1 MLNPVL
7 ENLAIK
13 SYGANASNAVNA
25 TVVITNRPT
34 MSLLSSFRQTW
45 KPRHN
50 HFVRHTDVKPKDER
64 RLTVNEIANQK
75 MALQRVNG
83 WKVVHL
89 SGQVDDLVELESDV
103 VDRLH
108 LLLTSLEKRTHGRKP
123 YKDFDKDINRLSEL
137 VKANIQRSKIIKDQM
152 TEARTQ
158 MEKLFEHKGKIVE
171 IMTKYSSKRSVR
183 KKEKS

>member
-1 MLNPVL
+1 MG
-7 ENLAIK
+7 
-13 SYGANASNAVNA
+13 GASASSAVNA

-83 WKVVHL
+83 WKVSRWYFWASLWPLILKEIAEV
-89 SGQVDDLVELESDV
+89 GKDKRDL
-103 VDRLH
+103 
-108 LLLTSLEKRTHGRKP
+108 
-123 YKDFDKDINRLSEL
+123 
-137 VKANIQRSKIIKDQM
+137 
-152 TEARTQ
+152 
-158 MEKLFEHKGKIVE
+158 
-171 IMTKYSSKRSVR
+171 
-183 KKEKS
+183 

>member
-1 MLNPVL
+1 MVL
-7 ENLAIK
+7 RIEINFKEKFSHLIVCLVPDLEGSEDEGGGWSEPGGGSSGG
-13 SYGANASNAVNA
+13 SYGGSGGGLGGANASNAVNA

-83 WKVVHL
+83 WKVSGVGGNSWHL
-89 SGQVDDLVELESDV
+89 CC
-103 VDRLH
+103 H
-108 LLLTSLEKRTHGRKP
+108 
-123 YKDFDKDINRLSEL
+123 DFK
-137 VKANIQRSKIIKDQM
+137 
-152 TEARTQ
+152 
-158 MEKLFEHKGKIVE
+158 E
-171 IMTKYSSKRSVR
+171 IEEVLRD
-183 KKEKS
+183 